1 MPTIGIEVH
10 AQLMTESKMFCSC
23 STATGG
29 HPNTHLCPV
38 CLGLPGSLPSVNR
51 KSVVLGLKTA
61 RALGCEIPPVAQ
73 FARKNYFYPDLPR
86 GYQISMYKF
95 PVGTNG
101 SLQLLNQLDGLTREI
116 GIERVHLEE
125 DTAKLFHEG
134 DSGSFIDFNRAGIP
148 LIEIVSKPDISSA
161 TDAVNYLK
169 ELRRLLR
176 FLGISDANMEEGSYR
191 CEVNISM
198 HLSDTEAFGTKVE
211 IKNLNSF
218 RAVERSIEFEI
229 QRQTDL
235 LKSKKD
241 VRHATL
247 GWDEKDQK
255 TVHQRYK
262 EKAPEYR
269 YFPEPD
275 LPDLEFTPDVL
286 HDAAFDLADIPVRRV
301 RGLIERFGVPPHA
314 ADLLV
319 SGPGSPADNPYFVA
333 DFFEQA
339 VQRHGALGTPTANM
353 LTGTVFEYIN
363 KTGITLDQT
372 DLTPKKIAEVI
383 KMVSRDE
390 LSVTNAKRVISIV
403 LEQGGKVRD
412 IVLSEGLVQV
422 SDEDELVTLVKEVIE
437 ENETIVESVRKGKLN
452 AIGALVGEAM
462 KKSDGQANPKRV
474 NEILHDIL
482 LKKKS

>member
-1 MPTIGIEVH
+1 
-10 AQLMTESKMFCSC
+10 
-23 STATGG
+23 
-29 HPNTHLCPV
+29 
-38 CLGLPGSLPSVNR
+38 
-51 KSVVLGLKTA
+51 
-61 RALGCEIPPVAQ
+61 
-73 FARKNYFYPDLPR
+73 
-86 GYQISMYKF
+86 
-95 PVGTNG
+95 
-101 SLQLLNQLDGLTREI
+101 
-116 GIERVHLEE
+116 
-125 DTAKLFHEG
+125 
-134 DSGSFIDFNRAGIP
+134 
-148 LIEIVSKPDISSA
+148 
-161 TDAVNYLK
+161 
-169 ELRRLLR
+169 
-176 FLGISDANMEEGSYR
+176 MEEGSYR

-198 HLSDTEAFGTKVE
+198 RLSDSEEFGTKVE

-218 RAVERSIEFEI
+218 RAVERSMEFEI
-229 QRQTDL
+229 QRQTGL
-235 LKSKKD
+235 LKLKKE

-286 HDAAFDLADIPVRRV
+286 HDTAFDLTNIPVRRV
-301 RGLIERFGVPPHA
+301 RDLIERFGVPPQA

-319 SGPGSPADNPYFVA
+319 SGPGSPVDNPYFVA

-390 LSVTNAKRVISIV
+390 LSVTNAKLVISIV

-437 ENETIVESVRKGKLN
+437 ENQTIVESVRKGKIN

-474 NEILHDIL
+474 NEILQEIL